1 MKSKGGRVNKNS
13 DIQPYSG
20 NDNILSK
27 LIVIEYA
34 ISMICAIFLLLSI
47 YKIVFYSFFY
57 DYTTA
62 CYWGISCLALLAI
75 YVFVLYPFFIK
86 LKSKSEI

>member
-1 MKSKGGRVNKNS
+1 MKPKEEKASKKVS
-13 DIQPYSG
+13 DIQT
-20 NDNILSK
+20 DNIFSK

-34 ISMICAIFLLLSI
+34 ISMICAIILLLSI

-57 DYTTA
+57 EYTTA
-62 CYWGISCLALLAI
+62 CYWGILCFSILAI

-86 LKSKSEI
+86 LKSKNDRIK